1 MLYWPAIRTEHK
13 YNISMNNVIN
23 FILELRSNGHNVTF
37 ELNRYGIFTVTE
49 YYNESVNGRM
59 IYGAKK
65 NQLWSGKAEEV
76 GEWLCDDL
84 EAKMVG
90 PVAEC
95 LR

>member
-1 MLYWPAIRTEHK
+1 
-13 YNISMNNVIN
+13 MNNVIN

-59 IYGAKK
+59 IYGTKK

-76 GEWLCDDL
+76 GEWLCDDI
-84 EAKMVG
+84 EAKMIG

>member
-1 MLYWPAIRTEHK
+1 MI
-13 YNISMNNVIN
+13 
-23 FILELRSNGHNVTF
+23 
-37 ELNRYGIFTVTE
+37 E
-49 YYNESVNGRM
+49 YYNESVNGRV

-84 EAKMVG
+84 EAKMMG